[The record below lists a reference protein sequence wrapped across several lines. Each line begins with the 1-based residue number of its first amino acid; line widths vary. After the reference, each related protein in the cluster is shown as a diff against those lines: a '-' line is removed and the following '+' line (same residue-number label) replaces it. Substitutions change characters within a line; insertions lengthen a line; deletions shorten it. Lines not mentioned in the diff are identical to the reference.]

1 MKFMRNLWLLLIFT
15 SVSFGFAQNNGVVDP
30 YAEKL
35 LAQITEKYQKYN
47 TAHIELELIIDIPD
61 TEDDEKLSVEA
72 YLEGDKF
79 RIELADQIFISD
91 NEFIWNFM
99 KEYNEVQINN
109 YDEMDALFSPSVLFN
124 MYNDDYLYRL
134 KEEYKN
140 AQGKLIKII
149 ELTPADK
156 SLDFFKIDVV
166 INESDKE
173 IVQSKIYEKS
183 GIHYIYKIKKF
194 TPNVSL
200 EKDFFTFKTEN
211 HPGVKVSDLR

>member
-1 MKFMRNLWLLLIFT
+1 MRYMKNLWLLLALT
-15 SVSFGFAQNNGVVDP
+15 SFNFVFAQNNGVDP

-79 RIELADQIFISD
+79 RIELSDQIFISD

-140 AQGKLIKII
+140 AQGKLIKIV

-166 INESDKE
+166 INESNKE

-183 GIHYIYKIKKF
+183 GIQYIYKIKKF

-200 EKDFFTFKTEN
+200 DKDFFTFKTEN
-211 HPGVKVSDLR
+211 YPNVKVSDLR

>member
-1 MKFMRNLWLLLIFT
+1 MKNLWLLIVLTGF
-15 SVSFGFAQNNGVVDP
+15 SLGFAQNSAVDP

-35 LAQITEKYQKYN
+35 LAQITEKYQKFK
-47 TAHIELELIIDIPD
+47 TAHIQLELIIDIPD
-61 TEDDEKLSVEA
+61 TDDDEKLNVEA

-91 NEFIWNFM
+91 NQFIWNFM

-109 YDEMDALFSPSVLFN
+109 YDEMDVLFSPSVLFN

-140 AQGKLIKII
+140 AQGKMIKIV

-194 TPNVSL
+194 TPNITL
-200 EKDFFTFKTEN
+200 DEDFFTFKIDSY
-211 HPGVKVSDLR
+211 PGVKVSDLR

>member
-1 MKFMRNLWLLLIFT
+1 MRKILLFVALLGL
-15 SVSFGFAQNNGVVDP
+15 GFLNAQNTAVDP
-30 YAEKL
+30 NAEKL
-35 LAQITEKYQKYN
+35 LSQITEKYQKYK
-47 TAHIELELIIDIPD
+47 TAQISLELIIDIPE

-72 YLEGDKF
+72 FLEGDKF
-79 RIELADQIFISD
+79 RIELSDQIFISD
-91 NEFIWNFM
+91 NKYIWNFM
-99 KEYNEVQINN
+99 KDYNEVQINN

-140 AQGKLIKII
+140 AQGELVKIV

-166 INESDKE
+166 INETDKE
-173 IVQSKIYEKS
+173 ILQSKIYEKS

-194 TPNVSL
+194 TPNIALKS
-200 EKDFFTFKTEN
+200 DFFTFKSEDY
-211 HPGVKVSDLR
+211 PGVKVSDLR